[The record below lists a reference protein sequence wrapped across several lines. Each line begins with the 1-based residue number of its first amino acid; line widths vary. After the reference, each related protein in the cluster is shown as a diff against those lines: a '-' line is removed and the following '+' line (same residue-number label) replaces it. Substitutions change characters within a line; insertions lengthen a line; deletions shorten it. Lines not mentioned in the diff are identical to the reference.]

1 MSTGARFLVGV
12 VVALALIGLI
22 SLLGSMGGALKLI
35 VGVVVAVVV
44 AAALKVAYPGQD
56 G

>member
-22 SLLGSMGGALKLI
+22 SLLSSLSGFLMLLI
-35 VGVVVAVVV
+35 GAVVTV
-44 AAALKVAYPGQD
+44 AIAVALKVAYPGQD